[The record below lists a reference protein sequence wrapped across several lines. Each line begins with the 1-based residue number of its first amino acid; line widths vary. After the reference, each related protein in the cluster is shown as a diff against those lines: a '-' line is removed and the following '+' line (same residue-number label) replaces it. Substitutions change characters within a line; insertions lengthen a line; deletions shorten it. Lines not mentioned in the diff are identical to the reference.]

1 MFKISILIPIKDTY
15 LKYFKECINSI
26 KAQSFR
32 DWNCLIYNDGSTH
45 EDLLKFFEELEQD
58 KRFKIIHSNT
68 NQGVSHA
75 RNVLIDSCEAEYGF
89 LFDSDDV
96 MTCNCLA
103 TALQFAEYNKVDIL
117 NFEKYVTN
125 KPAMVRYPD
134 EMFYI
139 FEFFLKILATGPN
152 IFRTSLL
159 KKYSHIRYCEDLVYG
174 EDLFFHY
181 TLYTQTLG
189 KWAILHNPIMYY
201 RKYYSGEK
209 SYQEMLTPEE
219 ALDQQIKVLNRM
231 MSGIGLCI
239 DSYILKCVRKV
250 LMSGSYSDLGQY
262 EKELCRRILYA
273 KLTRTDSLA

>member
-1 MFKISILIPIKDTY
+1 MSKISILIPIKDTY

-26 KAQSFR
+26 KAQSFK
-32 DWNCLIYNDGSTH
+32 DWDCLIYDDGSTH

-58 KRFKIIHSNT
+58 KRFKVIHDKINK
-68 NQGVSHA
+68 GVSYA

-125 KPAMVRYPD
+125 KPIMARYPD

-139 FEFFLKILATGPN
+139 FGFFLKILATGPN

-159 KKYSHIRYCEDLVYG
+159 KKYSHIRYNVDLVYG

-239 DSYILKCVRKV
+239 DSYILKCVREV
-250 LMSGSYSDLGQY
+250 LAAGNYSGVGIY

-273 KLTRTDSLA
+273 KLSRTDSLA